1 MNVALERSL
10 EGSGDGG
17 RVVDN
22 APVEDSRL
30 MERAE
35 KRIVVVDDDPQL
47 AELMRE
53 FLSEE
58 GYDVRVCS
66 QGDQAFAIV
75 QTLLPDLVILD
86 VRMAEINGLGVLYLL
101 STDPRTREIPV
112 LLCTAISTGEMEP
125 WQAVLEQKGVP
136 VLYKPF
142 TLTRLAEQVDAL
154 VRPAAPSAEP
164 SAAEP
169 ASEGTT
175 ADRSSPQ
182 VRS

>member
-1 MNVALERSL
+1 M
-10 EGSGDGG
+10 
-17 RVVDN
+17 VDD

-30 MERAE
+30 MERAA

-53 FLSEE
+53 FLSDE
-58 GYDVRVCS
+58 GYDVSVCS
-66 QGDQAFAIV
+66 EGEQAFAIV

-142 TLTRLAEQVDAL
+142 TLTTLAEQVDAL
-154 VRPAAPSAEP
+154 VRPAAQSGESGATT
-164 SAAEP
+164 SAAE
-169 ASEGTT
+169 GT
-175 ADRSSPQ
+175 AVDRSSPQ